1 MRARTRAFPCARRTG
16 AGWLAATALV
26 VGLPLGSVVLQS
38 GMQDAAAK
46 GPKAACFL
54 GTGGSNVKHVIDVIF
69 DNTHFTRDNPNVPS
83 DLEQMPNLLN
93 FIEGN
98 GTLLSQEHT
107 PLIAHT
113 ATDILS
119 HLTGQYGDSM
129 GEPVAN
135 AFGFYDSNTAASF
148 RSSFAYWTAG
158 LGGSTDNTPFMLTKQ
173 GKNAPA
179 PWVPYTRAGCN
190 VGSVAAANTILENTG
205 FDIPAVFGA
214 GSPEDREQRNAFNIP
229 CGFGSNPPC
238 TPAQQK
244 AKNQPTADFVG
255 IGIHCAQGSSACNA
269 TGGVS
274 DTLPD
279 EPGGYTGFKMLMGAK
294 YTDPVI
300 SPGGPVTDLNGNVVT
315 DSTGNPGF
323 PGFDSMSAA
332 TSLGFVADMQEH
344 GVPVTYAYISDA
356 HDNHATGLAM
366 GPGQAAYVA
375 QLKAYDDAF
384 GKFFTR
390 LAQDGITPANTIFE
404 FSADEGDHFV
414 GGPTSPAGCDGV
426 TVPCTYSQIGELGG
440 NIGGLFHGANTG
452 MLSAVAPYSTGT
464 PEPALDVHS
473 DSSPTIYL
481 RGNPSQT
488 DPVTR
493 TMERALKDITA
504 VNPIT
509 QKTDHITNTL
519 AGVAEMSALH
529 MITADPKRNPTMTL
543 FANPDY
549 FLCATGFQCP
559 MTDSNIIENPAF
571 AWNHG
576 DNAPDINTTWLG
588 LVGPGV
594 KHNGVD
600 STTWADHTDDR
611 PTELALAGLQDDYTH
626 DGRVLVEDMTQPQ
639 AGDIAAYKQ
648 LARAYKQLDASVG
661 IFGEE
666 TLRASTVALESG
678 DSTNDTKYTTFTSA
692 LTALVAQRDALAAQ
706 IEHLLD
712 LSGVSHG
719 HVNTHAADQLTEQAV
734 QLLQAA
740 GELGRG
746 A

>member
-1 MRARTRAFPCARRTG
+1 MRARTRVFPRARRTG
-16 AGWLAATALV
+16 AGWLVATALV
-26 VGLPLGSVVLQS
+26 VGLPLGSLVLQS
-38 GMQDAAAK
+38 GVQDASAK
-46 GPKAACFL
+46 GPRAACNL
-54 GTGGSNVKHVIDVIF
+54 GTGNGNVKHVIDVIF

-83 DLEQMPNLLN
+83 DLEQMPNLLD

-113 ATDILS
+113 GTDILS
-119 HLTGQYGDSM
+119 HLTGQYGDTM
-129 GEPVAN
+129 GEPIAN
-135 AFGFYDSNTAASF
+135 AFGFYDNSTAASF

-158 LGGSTDNTPFMLTKQ
+158 LGGSTDNTPFMLTRQ

-190 VGSVAAANTILENTG
+190 VGQVASANTILENTR

-214 GSPEDREQRNAFNIP
+214 NSPENAEQTAAFNIP

-244 AKNQPTADFVG
+244 AKNQPQADFVG
-255 IGIHCAQGSSACNA
+255 IGVHCGRGSTLCNA
-269 TGGVS
+269 TGGVN
-274 DTLPD
+274 DVLRD

-300 SPGGPVTDLNGNVVT
+300 SPSGPVTDLNGNVVA

-356 HDNHATGLAM
+356 HDDHVNGRAF
-366 GPGQAAYVA
+366 GPGQAGYVA
-375 QLKAYDDAF
+375 ALKSYDDAF

-390 LAQDGITPANTIFE
+390 LAADGINSSNTIFE
-404 FSADEGDHFV
+404 FTSDEGDHFV
-414 GGPTSPAGCDGV
+414 GGAPSPANCDGA
-426 TVPCTYSQIGELGG
+426 TVPCTYSRIGELEG
-440 NIGGLFHGANTG
+440 NVTG
-452 MLSAVAPYSTGT
+452 MLGANAPAPTCAGAGT
-464 PEPALDVHS
+464 IPLDVHS
-473 DSSPTIYL
+473 DSSPTIYV
-481 RGNPSQT
+481 RCNPSQT
-488 DPVTR
+488 DTVTR
-493 TMERALKDITA
+493 TIERGLGHIQA

-509 QKTDHITNTL
+509 GETDHVTNAI
-519 AGVAEMSALH
+519 AGVAEMNALH
-529 MITADPKRNPTMTL
+529 MITGDPKRNPTMTL
-543 FANPDY
+543 FARPDY
-549 FLCATGFQCP
+549 FLCATGFSCP
-559 MTDSNIIENPAF
+559 ETDSQIHENAGF

-611 PTELALAGLQDDYTH
+611 PTELALAGLTDDYTH
-626 DGRVLVEDMTQPQ
+626 DGRVLVEAMTHPQ
-639 AGDIAAYKQ
+639 QVGDVAAYEQ

-666 TLRASTVALESG
+666 TLRASTIALESG
-678 DSTNDTKYTTFTSA
+678 DTTNDTRYTTFTSA

-706 IEHLLD
+706 IESLLD
-712 LSGVSHG
+712 ISGPSHG
-719 HVNTHAADQLTEQAV
+719 HVNVHAADQLSAQAM

-740 GELGRG
+740 GELGG
-746 A
+746 GV